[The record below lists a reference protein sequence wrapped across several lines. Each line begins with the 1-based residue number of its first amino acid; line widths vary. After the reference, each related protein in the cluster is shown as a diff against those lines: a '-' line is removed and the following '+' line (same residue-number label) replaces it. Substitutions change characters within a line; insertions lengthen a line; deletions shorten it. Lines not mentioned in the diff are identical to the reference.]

1 MAEFVK
7 IARCDEVAEGSGKV
21 VEVNGRK
28 IALFNAGG
36 QFYAIANE
44 CRHLGAPLGEGIVSG
59 TRVVCPLHGWEY
71 DFTTGCNVDDPSITL
86 RCFAVKVAAG
96 DVLIEA

>member
-7 IARCDEVAEGSGKV
+7 IARCAEVAEGSSKV

-36 QFYAIANE
+36 RFYAIANE
-44 CRHLGAPLGEGIVSG
+44 CRHLGAPLGEGIVYG

-71 DFTTGCNVDDPSITL
+71 DITTGCNVDDPSIML
-86 RCFAVKVAAG
+86 QCYAVKVTAG
-96 DVLIEA
+96 DVLIAT